1 MTASSSVLS
10 YTGYY
15 HSITAHNSIK
25 AWLKGWLYETPMLL
39 VCMWCYECKEYGLP
53 TSQRRRDVRACLSV
67 QTPPEQRALCCNSM
81 RWRVSGEAA
90 NLCVFVC
97 RRNRILR
104 STPPQSC
111 PRLQSAHKGC
121 VVTCSR
127 IRHTPDA
134 PHASRFSG
142 RRNLFLCSICSVQRQ
157 FLLFG
162 CISALHSCK
171 VNPNSPS
178 AIYDKSH
185 TRMRV
190 VLNVGLR

>member
-1 MTASSSVLS
+1 MSVKNMAYQHHREEEMSERVSVSRLLQ
-10 YTGYY
+10 
-15 HSITAHNSIK
+15 NS
-25 AWLKGWLYETPMLL
+25 
-39 VCMWCYECKEYGLP
+39 
-53 TSQRRRDVRACLSV
+53 
-67 QTPPEQRALCCNSM
+67 ALCAVTACG
-81 RWRVSGEAA
+81 GEWAEKRQTS
-90 NLCVFVC
+90 VFVC

-111 PRLQSAHKGC
+111 LRLQSAHKGC

-142 RRNLFLCSICSVQRQ
+142 RRNLFLCSICSVERQ

-178 AIYDKSH
+178 AIYAKSH
-185 TRMRV
+185 TRVRV
-190 VLNVGLR
+190 VLNIGLR